1 MGEHDAGGSSLKRR
15 LSELSDAGAG
25 AGSRPGVPS
34 GKKKSRRESEHEL
47 AAAAASDGA
56 HDSEDEL
63 KPRYGDNEEDRQRLS
78 ALLSTF
84 SKEQMHR
91 YESFRRSHL
100 DRRKVKAL
108 VKEVSGAKVSDE
120 LAVAMGGIAK
130 IFAGEL
136 IELARE
142 DMGDFTGP
150 IHPLH
155 IRNAYRKLRLQGKL
169 PYLATPARPLV
180 G

>member
-1 MGEHDAGGSSLKRR
+1 MGDAEGAALKRR
-15 LSELSDAGAG
+15 LSELSESGAG
-25 AGSRPGVPS
+25 ARAGGAA
-34 GKKKSRRESEHEL
+34 KKKSRRESEHEA

-56 HDSEDEL
+56 HDSEDETA
-63 KPRYGDNEEDRQRLS
+63 PRYGDNEEDRQRLS

-108 VKEVSGAKVSDE
+108 VKDVSGAKVSDE

-142 DMGDFTGP
+142 DMGNFSGP

-169 PYLATPARPLV
+169 PYLATPARPLI